1 MDAGTYTGG
10 AGAPS
15 PPGAPRRSVQG
26 NGLFPVGLA
35 LPASVCAPGCPLR
48 ARFICSDQAVAGRR
62 SSLTT
67 HYIALPLHLSLY
79 RHMDPTHDS
88 LKSPENYPPPRNAR
102 RTNYQELQT
111 NFGRWLI
118 VSSEAE
124 IAAEVVNAAAKVAAE
139 VVESSTRVA
148 AEVVAVAAQVAAAQV
163 AAQVAA
169 AQVAAAQAVADEVK
183 KAIARLEN
191 RTATVSVEVAESK
204 LAEAT
209 IAAARSKNVSEEAA
223 KRILATAAEV
233 AAANVAVAAKVAAE
247 VVAVAARVAELKAKL
262 QEQRD

>member
-67 HYIALPLHLSLY
+67 HYIALPHHLSLY
-79 RHMDPTHDS
+79 RRMDPTHDS
-88 LKSPENYPPPRNAR
+88 LKSTENYPPPRNAG

-111 NFGRWLI
+111 NFGRWLM

-124 IAAEVVNAAAKVAAE
+124 IAAEVVSAAAKVAAE

-148 AEVVAVAAQVAAAQV
+148 AEVVAVAAQVAAAHV
-163 AAQVAA
+163 A

>member
-1 MDAGTYTGG
+1 MQELTRA
-10 AGAPS
+10 AP
-15 PPGAPRRSVQG
+15 ARRLRPARRGVLSRV

-163 AAQVAA
+163 AA